1 MRSLEVVCGIAM
13 KDGKVFMARRKT
25 GKSLAGFWEFP
36 GGKVEA
42 GEDHKTA
49 LARELKEELGVV
61 VEVGDF
67 IASGH
72 TKGEEL
78 EINLHGYFIEWDAEP
93 LASSD
98 HDQMGWMGADDFC
111 RLKIPEADMPIL
123 KTLLREIHVVMPSP

>member
-1 MRSLEVVCGIAM
+1 MKSVEVVCGIAM
-13 KDGKVFMARRKT
+13 KDGKIFMARRKP

-36 GGKVEA
+36 GGKVEP

-49 LARELKEELGVV
+49 LARELKEELGVC

-78 EINLHGYFIEWDAEP
+78 EINLHGYFIDWDAEP
-93 LASSD
+93 SASSD
-98 HDQMGWMGADDFC
+98 HDQMGWVGTDDVD
-111 RLKIPEADMPIL
+111 RMKIPEADMPIL
-123 KTLLREIHVVMPSP
+123 DSLSSIL